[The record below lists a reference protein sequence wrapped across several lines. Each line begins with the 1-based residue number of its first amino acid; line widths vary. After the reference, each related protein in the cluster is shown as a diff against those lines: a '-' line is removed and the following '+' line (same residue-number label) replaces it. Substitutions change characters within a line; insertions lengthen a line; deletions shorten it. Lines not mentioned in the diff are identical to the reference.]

1 MAEKIVICDTDVMID
16 YWNENSQR
24 HSSTKRI
31 VEDSIGLNNIML
43 TSITQMELIVGSLNK
58 ADLNRINKNIHQ
70 FRIALID
77 NNISQSAIKLLQTY
91 RLSHGLALPDSLIAA
106 TALILDLEL
115 FTYNIKDYKF
125 IDGLVLFNTD

>member
-1 MAEKIVICDTDVMID
+1 
-16 YWNENSQR
+16 
-24 HSSTKRI
+24 
-31 VEDSIGLNNIML
+31 ML